1 VTGEAT
7 LLGPDAADWGE
18 ALTQAAHDAYHL
30 PEYVVMDAPL
40 SDGAPAAVRYDE
52 PGRVLLLPLVVR
64 PIPDSGMRDAASPCG
79 YPGLVSNAGLNSG
92 DVRSIS

>member
-18 ALTQAAHDAYHL
+18 ALTQAAHDVYHL

-40 SDGAPAAVRYDE
+40 SGGLRRRSGTTSRAGCCSCRSWCARY
-52 PGRVLLLPLVVR
+52 R
-64 PIPDSGMRDAASPCG
+64 IPGMRDAASPCG